1 MTQIVV
7 GVDAS
12 ERADDAVALAAT
24 LARISGA
31 QLLITHVFPH
41 EAVAS
46 PVGLPEF
53 ERRALERAEHLLA
66 GHLEIEGVETFAVP
80 MPGGSPARRLQALA
94 EHVGAAAIVIGS
106 SHRGAFGRVFAG
118 TTAER
123 LLHGARCPVFVAPRG
138 YRGGEL
144 RTILVGHD
152 GGEEARAALDVAL
165 ATGARVRL
173 VRVIAPTITGSQA
186 AIAGAWVPSVEI
198 ERESRELFAKEF
210 AGLEGVERELLLGDP
225 VQELA
230 ARSEHADLLLLGSRG
245 HGPHSSVLLG
255 SVSGALVREAAC
267 PVMLVPRGAG
277 PGAAEL
283 LRGDLTTG
291 RPA

>member
-12 ERADDAVALAAT
+12 ERANDAVALAAT

-31 QLLITHVFPH
+31 QLLISHVFPLDT
-41 EAVAS
+41 VAS
-46 PVGLPEF
+46 PVGLPDF
-53 ERRALERAEHLLA
+53 ERRARERAERLLA
-66 GHLEIEGVETFAVP
+66 GHVEIVGVKAVAVP
-80 MPGGSPARRLQALA
+80 MPGGSPARRLQELA
-94 EHVGAAAIVIGS
+94 EEVGAVAIVIGS
-106 SHRGAFGRVFAG
+106 SHRGALGRVFAG

-123 LLHGARCPVFVAPRG
+123 LLHGAPCPVFVAPRG

-152 GGEEARAALDVAL
+152 GGEESQAALEVAL
-165 ATGARVRL
+165 ATGASVRL

-198 ERESRELFAKEF
+198 ERESRDRFAREF
-210 AGLEGVERELLLGDP
+210 AGLQGVERELLLGDP
-225 VQELA
+225 VTELA

-255 SVSGALVREAAC
+255 SVSGALVRRAAC
-267 PVMLVPRGAG
+267 PVMLVPRGSGA
-277 PGAAEL
+277 GAAEL
-283 LRGDLTTG
+283 LSGDVTT
-291 RPA
+291 RQPA